1 MANTAWQIALKL
13 GTTGLQD
20 IVKVNLSV
28 DNTELIQVLLSTQKL
43 ICDDFETEQGNFL
56 LMYAGEYERPHPSIL
71 IWRYRLSGD
80 SGEERII
87 EDMRE
92 EDSWILEPIWKEWMT
107 PAGFDVEFIP
117 PEKTVHL

>member
-28 DNTELIQVLLSTQKL
+28 DNTELIQVLLSTQEL

-56 LMYAGEYERPHPSIL
+56 LMYAGEYERPYPSIL
-71 IWRYRLSGD
+71 IWRYRLSGG

-92 EDSWILEPIWKEWMT
+92 EDSWVLEPIWKEWMT
-107 PAGFDVEFIP
+107 PAGFDAEYIP
-117 PEKTVHL
+117 PERTLHL